1 MNAILLNT
9 YFVGSV
15 PSLALAYAFA
25 KKKGVRGFSLLV
37 GALVVAASWPLWAV
51 GAILLAAT
59 GTALAFA
66 AVVALVAFIT
76 LCVIAF
82 VWFSLLLKVME
93 IVGWFQD

>member
-1 MNAILLNT
+1 MNTLLLNT

-15 PSLALAYAFA
+15 SSLAMAYAFA
-25 KKKGVRGFSLLV
+25 RNKGVRGISLLV
-37 GALVVAASWPLWAV
+37 GAIAVAASWPLWAV
-51 GAILLAAT
+51 GAILLAAV
-59 GTALAFA
+59 GIVLALAV
-66 AVVALVAFIT
+66 VVAIVAFIL